1 MFLGQANRNGSIIP
15 LLIKGNLTNVHCVQV
30 ACGSSH
36 TMILTDMVTNVHT
49 LSDKTKS
56 TIRDKFL

>member
-1 MFLGQANRNGSIIP
+1 MAGQANRNGSLVP
-15 LLIKGNLTNVHCVQV
+15 LLVKGNLTNVHCVQV

-36 TMILTDMVTNVHT
+36 TMMLSDMVTSIIVWCV
-49 LSDKTKS
+49 DKGDC